1 MNKRYNAHKK
11 NYVVLE
17 EGQEFCRKCGGS
29 GLVRKNRYDK
39 RPFPPVPK
47 NHMLVCDNCLGEGKI
62 DWVEKA
68 TGKMVK

>member
-29 GLVRKNRYDK
+29 GLVRRSKYEGKHRPKRKNR
-39 RPFPPVPK
+39 
-47 NHMLVCDNCLGEGKI
+47 MLICDNCLGEGKI

-68 TGKMVK
+68 VGKMVK